1 MSCFLQD
8 EGNCIEKYGKRADA
22 SPDRQCDLLL
32 VAVSAILMLSGREN
46 YARQMQQ
53 MEAYI
58 QGLSGRTAQHAS
70 DVFCG

>member
-1 MSCFLQD
+1 MK
-8 EGNCIEKYGKRADA
+8 NTEKGLTRHLIDNVI
-22 SPDRQCDLLL
+22 LLL

>member
-1 MSCFLQD
+1 MK
-8 EGNCIEKYGKRADA
+8 NTEKGLTRHLIANVI
-22 SPDRQCDLLL
+22 LLL

-46 YARQMQQ
+46 YARQ

>member
-1 MSCFLQD
+1 MK
-8 EGNCIEKYGKRADA
+8 NTEKGLTRHLIANVI
-22 SPDRQCDLLL
+22 LLL

-58 QGLSGRTAQHAS
+58 
-70 DVFCG
+70 

>member
-1 MSCFLQD
+1 M
-8 EGNCIEKYGKRADA
+8 EAAA
-22 SPDRQCDLLL
+22 SLSHSGIANVILLL

>member
-1 MSCFLQD
+1 MK
-8 EGNCIEKYGKRADA
+8 NTEKGLTRHLIANVI
-22 SPDRQCDLLL
+22 LLL

-58 QGLSGRTAQHAS
+58 QGLSGRTAQYAS

>member
-1 MSCFLQD
+1 MK
-8 EGNCIEKYGKRADA
+8 NTEKGLTRLLIANVI
-22 SPDRQCDLLL
+22 LLL

>member
-1 MSCFLQD
+1 M
-8 EGNCIEKYGKRADA
+8 EAAA
-22 SPDRQCDLLL
+22 SLSHSGIVNVILLL